1 MGYKACVKVEL
12 IDHVSTN
19 YFRLTSPLRY
29 SRYYVIDLVEAATS
43 SSNLETAAT
52 VMSFWI
58 IS

>member
-12 IDHVSTN
+12 IDHVSTYN
-19 YFRLTSPLRY
+19 FRPTSSLY
-29 SRYYVIDLVEAATS
+29 SSRYYVIYLVEAAAS

-52 VMSFWI
+52 FMSFWI